1 MHPLR
6 RDLAMSLPTALA
18 TNQTDPTDVQPRDV
32 LVRVRDLSKTFVLG
46 KSLIRQMLGRRPAY
60 LRALD
65 RVNLDVRRGE
75 ALGLV
80 GESGCGKTTLGRCLL
95 RLVEPDQG
103 QVLYEG
109 KDILQMR
116 GSALRQMRRH
126 MQIVFQDPYS
136 SLNPRLTIR
145 QTIAEACLVHHICTT
160 REVHNR
166 VDELLGM
173 VGLSSKDV
181 ADRLPHEL
189 SGGQRQ
195 RVGLAR
201 ALAVEP
207 RFIVADE
214 PVSALDVSIQA
225 QVVNLLTDLQQ
236 RLHLTLLFIT
246 HDLRLVRYVSHR
258 VVVMYLGRVVEV
270 ASADALFEEPAH
282 PYTRALLA
290 AAPNMDPRQRRTAPA
305 ISGEP
310 PSPIDLPSGCP
321 FRLRCPLATGIC
333 ATEEPP
339 LRPWTGSDHVVACH
353 NV

>member
-1 MHPLR
+1 VSAPVLEVDGVPRPDPDSNRQPL
-6 RDLAMSLPTALA
+6 
-18 TNQTDPTDVQPRDV
+18 VQI
-32 LVRVRDLSKTFVLG
+32 RDLSKTFVLG
-46 KSLIRQMLGRRPAY
+46 KSLVRQLLGRRPAY

-65 RVNLDVRRGE
+65 NVNLDIFPGE

-80 GESGCGKTTLGRCLL
+80 GESGCGKTTLGRCIL
-95 RLVEPDQG
+95 RLHEPDRG

-109 KDILQMR
+109 QDVLQMDPR
-116 GSALRQMRRH
+116 ALRQMRRH

-136 SLNPRLTIR
+136 SLNPRQTIR
-145 QTIAEACLVHHICTT
+145 QTLAEPCLVHRICSPSEV
-160 REVHNR
+160 RER
-166 VDELLGM
+166 VDGLLSM

-181 ADRLPHEL
+181 ANRLPHEL

-207 RFIVADE
+207 TFIVADE

-225 QVVNLLTDLQQ
+225 QVVNLLVDLQA
-236 RLHLTLLFIT
+236 RLRLTLLFIT

-258 VVVMYLGRVVEV
+258 VAVMYLGRVVEL
-270 ASADALFEEPAH
+270 APTEALFAEPAH

-290 AAPNMDPRQRRTAPA
+290 AAPKMDPRQRTTAPA
-305 ISGEP
+305 IGGEP
-310 PSPIDLPSGCP
+310 PSPIDMPAGCP
-321 FRLRCPLATGIC
+321 FRLRCPLATDRC
-333 ATEEPP
+333 AHEEPP
-339 LRPWTGSDHVVACH
+339 LRQWAPGHVVACH